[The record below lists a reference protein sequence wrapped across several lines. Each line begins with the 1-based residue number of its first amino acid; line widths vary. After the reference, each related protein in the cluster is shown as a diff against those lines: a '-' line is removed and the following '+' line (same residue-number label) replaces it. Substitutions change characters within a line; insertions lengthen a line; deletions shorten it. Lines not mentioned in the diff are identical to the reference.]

1 MLSGPT
7 VSIGPLVP
15 DDFLPIF
22 HWSNDVEASRLNA
35 SYRPVDWVSHRAWCD
50 SVGQDPSRVVFAIR
64 RHNDP
69 KIVGYVEIIH
79 INPTHRS
86 AQLGIRIGAAADRGQ
101 GLGKEALR
109 IALHYSWNH
118 LNLNR
123 VSLTTLRH
131 NERAI
136 RAFTAAGFRRE
147 GTLRRA
153 EFIDGA
159 WVDLVMMAAL
169 RPSRHAEPFPV
180 QTATVE
186 VRRKGRLGAFQRN
199 TK

>member
-1 MLSGPT
+1 MLSGQT

-22 HWSNDVEASRLNA
+22 HWSNDVESSRLNA
-35 SYRPVDWVSHRAWCD
+35 SYRPVDWVSHRAWCEA
-50 SVGQDPSRVVFAIR
+50 VGQDPSRVVFAIR

-69 KIVGYVEIIH
+69 KIVGYLEITQ
-79 INPTHRS
+79 INLIHRS
-86 AQLGIRIGAAADRGQ
+86 AQIGIRIGAPADRGQ
-101 GLGKEALR
+101 GLGQEALR
-109 IALHYSWNH
+109 VALHYSWNH

-123 VSLTTLRH
+123 VALTTLRH

-159 WVDLVMMAAL
+159 WVDIVLMAAL
-169 RPSRHAEPFPV
+169 RPSRKTNLLPV
-180 QTATVE
+180 RTSTVE
-186 VRRKGRLGAFQRN
+186 FRRKG
-199 TK
+199 